1 MASILCIET
10 GTDVCSVALAL
21 GGRTATL
28 RESAAVR
35 DHARM
40 LAPFIEETL
49 AEAGVVPAAL
59 DAVAVS
65 MGPGSYTGLRIGVSL
80 AKGMC
85 YALGIPLIGV
95 GSLLSL
101 ATVASERRQRDSLNL
116 STNHMSVRGPEQN
129 ADSDSHDGVPEG
141 FRDTLLCPMIDA
153 RRMEVYAGVFDMAL
167 NPLSPVAAHII
178 TADSFREFIPGS
190 PDSSGISGGP
200 VSPHPGDASGGESG
214 AASGGHFTIFG
225 DGAAKCVGILPP
237 QVEYIDV
244 QASAQGLIAAAEAA
258 CAAGRFEDVAYFEP
272 FYLKDFVVTTTRKRF
287 W

>member
-101 ATVASERRQRDSLNL
+101 ATVAKEKILA
-116 STNHMSVRGPEQN
+116 
-129 ADSDSHDGVPEG
+129 ADGGSPEG